1 MKRLYYVSEDKKNQK
16 WDICRGSKIL
26 LRNNERAAFSVNGD
40 DGYPYTIP
48 VDFYYTE
55 TGIIGWIGKDGE
67 ETELKASRL
76 VAWSEEVLS
85 KILCRVGKEDYMVL
99 ENKLGINDSAGL
111 ARMEEKISKKKAV
124 ELFESGYLNDY
135 EAGTFQMLAAV
146 HKYLFEQIYD
156 FAGEVRNV
164 NIAKGNFKF
173 AEISF

>member
-1 MKRLYYVSEDKKNQK
+1 
-16 WDICRGSKIL
+16 
-26 LRNNERAAFSVNGD
+26 
-40 DGYPYTIP
+40 
-48 VDFYYTE
+48 
-55 TGIIGWIGKDGE
+55 
-67 ETELKASRL
+67 
-76 VAWSEEVLS
+76 
-85 KILCRVGKEDYMVL
+85 VGKEDYMVL